1 MIPFCGVGRP
11 MALLLHFLLAGLAA
25 RRLSLLG
32 RICRFCRNAQGLCVC
47 EWDCRER
54 VEGTSFPLPT
64 LSRTTIVLEAGLTS
78 AFWERCDHQDG
89 FSIVGFLKSKD
100 YMDSYLATA
109 RHFCRP
115 GAPGPSNARVP
126 QKMLESQE
134 ETFHQA

>member
-1 MIPFCGVGRP
+1 MWGWQTHGPPATFPPSWSGCSAAFIVKVES
-11 MALLLHFLLAGLAA
+11 AGSVAML
-25 RRLSLLG
+25 R
-32 RICRFCRNAQGLCVC
+32 GLCVC
-47 EWDCRER
+47 EWDCREW

-78 AFWERCDHQDG
+78 AFWERCDYQDG

-115 GAPGPSNARVP
+115 RAPGPSNAEFP
-126 QKMLESQE
+126 
-134 ETFHQA
+134 